1 MTLRFILVA
10 VLLTMMPVVIAAPQV
25 EGSYVVPDRPVWAG
39 EVFELGLQWRVDRA
53 NFRALSGELMWSVE
67 PLAAEAWLKPVLTD
81 SRSEATSVIT
91 FKRAAMA
98 SQSGRIELP
107 PASLGFLMQTGSVS
121 NGDYTRA
128 ILEPIP
134 ARSQSGILAVRRL
147 PAAPSGFRGA
157 VGQFQLTANLDRARV
172 ETGELVTWTL
182 SLSGRGNWP
191 MLAALPTRTLPS
203 GLQLRETE
211 REDMKINGEFER
223 TRRESLS
230 FVVAE
235 PGTYRLPSVELP
247 IFDPSTGRY
256 VTLESP
262 EMTLV
267 ASGASSRSAALADE
281 LLDDNVDVIKPLSGS
296 LRAVEPLS
304 ANRFERWPIIG
315 ALGVALLWMSL
326 ACLRAWR
333 LDPERRVRAAHRRLR
348 RLTRRLVRVDASIP
362 LAAASA
368 LELRQWQHAVA
379 ERWCVLGCAPTA
391 ADVLGRDPWYALWV
405 QSDAALYGPISR
417 LPSDWAS
424 RASHALSAL
433 ATPPPFQLRRLLQ
446 KDCWWPRF
454 LPVLMLVVCCGLIP
468 SQSLQAKTAIESS
481 AAQVER
487 EPLDVIA
494 RYNLAI
500 ALEADGRLSE
510 AAVHS
515 GIAWL
520 QEPRFDQGAELWMRL
535 RSQAGLLSASEGGL
549 PESIGAVGRVRSA
562 LPPALWQRLHVA
574 TLLLVISLAV
584 MLLAG
589 AYWQRLRPTFR
600 ASAFCLVVVL
610 AGFLVTRVVIGSYAG
625 ALDRRAVVVHQQ
637 ATLRE
642 IPVENRLDDGNWVL
656 PGAVGI
662 VEQRFLGWVRLQL
675 SDGRSGWL
683 REEAIIAIWGAK

>member
-81 SRSEATSVIT
+81 SRSEASSVIT
-91 FKRAAMA
+91 FKRSAMA
-98 SQSGRIELP
+98 SQPGRIELP

-128 ILEPIP
+128 ILEPIS

-296 LRAVEPLS
+296 LRAVDPLS
-304 ANRFERWPIIG
+304 ADRFERWPIIG

-333 LDPERRVRAAHRRLR
+333 LDPERRVRIRMRPDCRRRVGSRPVVRPMGTERCGAVRSDISLTIRLGLPCVSRTLGAGYATAVPTTEVVAKGLLVASVPTRAH
-348 RLTRRLVRVDASIP
+348 A
-362 LAAASA
+362 
-368 LELRQWQHAVA
+368 
-379 ERWCVLGCAPTA
+379 
-391 ADVLGRDPWYALWV
+391 
-405 QSDAALYGPISR
+405 
-417 LPSDWAS
+417 
-424 RASHALSAL
+424 
-433 ATPPPFQLRRLLQ
+433 RRLL
-446 KDCWWPRF
+446 
-454 LPVLMLVVCCGLIP
+454 
-468 SQSLQAKTAIESS
+468 
-481 AAQVER
+481 
-487 EPLDVIA
+487 
-494 RYNLAI
+494 
-500 ALEADGRLSE
+500 
-510 AAVHS
+510 
-515 GIAWL
+515 
-520 QEPRFDQGAELWMRL
+520 
-535 RSQAGLLSASEGGL
+535 
-549 PESIGAVGRVRSA
+549 
-562 LPPALWQRLHVA
+562 
-574 TLLLVISLAV
+574 
-584 MLLAG
+584 
-589 AYWQRLRPTFR
+589 
-600 ASAFCLVVVL
+600 
-610 AGFLVTRVVIGSYAG
+610 
-625 ALDRRAVVVHQQ
+625 
-637 ATLRE
+637 
-642 IPVENRLDDGNWVL
+642 RLDPEPVFAG
-656 PGAVGI
+656 
-662 VEQRFLGWVRLQL
+662 
-675 SDGRSGWL
+675 
-683 REEAIIAIWGAK
+683 